1 MELKKLP
8 PIEKIPEAYS
18 AIVDERIQVED
29 SVAYVYSSNKEKRY
43 TVLFDKD
50 SYASNDSAT
59 YWQGYPGYPI
69 LAVWMKQGIL
79 SYHASIAK
87 LFQGVDWNALNKK
100 YKRKYSEALASLYA
114 KMSKEEVEA
123 VQQEIT
129 KVYEEIQQLSFH
141 IKKNTKKVEKLER

>member
-1 MELKKLP
+1 MELKKFP

-18 AIVDERIQVED
+18 AIVDERIQIED
-29 SVAYVYSSNKEKRY
+29 SLAYVYSSNMEKRY

-79 SYHASIAK
+79 SYDASIAK

-114 KMSKEEVEA
+114 KMSSEEVEA
-123 VQQEIT
+123 AQQEIT